1 MITKPGT
8 RFVSLTRS
16 VLVSCSVAKG
26 TLFLFGIARDVL
38 CSGMTERIYHYLCSD
53 KMKKI

>member
-1 MITKPGT
+1 MIIKPGT